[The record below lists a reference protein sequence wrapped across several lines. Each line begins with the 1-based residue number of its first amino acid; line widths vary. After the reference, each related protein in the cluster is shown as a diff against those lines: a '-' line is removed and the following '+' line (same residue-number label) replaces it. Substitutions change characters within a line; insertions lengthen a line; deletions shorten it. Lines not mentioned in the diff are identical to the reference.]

1 MWKRGERKWSKYMSS
16 SERNSCETHETKLV
30 KLHCGTW
37 NKPCRDRQVCW
48 VPGWEDS
55 VLDEYQI
62 CPNSSKTQCTAISIP
77 TQIFTKLTSWSWNL
91 DLGKV
96 NRSQKSFFRKMRVR
110 DLPLT
115 KNQNTLKIYWVGQKV
130 HSVLSRSKRH
140 VSYLHEELHWTLY
153 SLTEW
158 TLWPIQYNNESIM
171 IDWKGKKSVE
181 ENRKT
186 IKNTWELTLTSHSEF
201 FTCGHQSN
209 F

>member
-1 MWKRGERKWSKYMSS
+1 M
-16 SERNSCETHETKLV
+16 
-30 KLHCGTW
+30 
-37 NKPCRDRQVCW
+37 CW

-55 VLDEYQI
+55 VLEQYQI
-62 CPNSSKTQCTAISIP
+62 CPNSSKTQCTAIAIS
-77 TQIFTKLTSWSWNL
+77 TQIFTELTSWSWNL

-140 VSYLHEELHWTLY
+140 VSYFHEKLYCTLY
-153 SLTEW
+153 SPTEW
-158 TLWPIQYNNESIM
+158 TLWPIQYNNESVM
-171 IDWKGKKSVE
+171 IDWNGIKSIE

-186 IKNTWELTLTSHSEF
+186 IKNNWKLTLTSNSEF
-201 FTCGHQSN
+201 FTCRHQSN